1 MNSVIYCV
9 LVLGGIG
16 LVAAVVLVVASK
28 IMYVP
33 SDERAGLIA
42 EALPGANCGACGY
55 AGCADYAA
63 AVSSGG
69 AAPNLCV
76 PGGSEAAKRIGEILG
91 EEVETAERRVA
102 VVACRGSYDS
112 TRDKYIYNGVQSC
125 AACAMLH
132 SGRGDCA
139 YGCVGYGDCAAV
151 CPFGAIKVNNGV
163 AEVDYS
169 LCTGCG
175 RCVETCLKK
184 IIKLVPYGRTP
195 LVLCSNHD
203 RASETRKVCVSG
215 CLGCRRCE
223 KACPAGAITV
233 DDNCAAV
240 DFSKCIGCGKCV
252 EVCPVH
258 APGGRQV

>member
-1 MNSVIYCV
+1 MSVLNCV

-16 LVAAVVLVVASK
+16 IAAAVVLVVASK

-33 SDERAGLIA
+33 SDERAELIA
-42 EALPGANCGACGY
+42 AALPGANCGACGY

-63 AVSSGG
+63 AISAGK
-69 AAPNLCV
+69 AFPNLCV
-76 PGGSEAAKRIGEILG
+76 PGGAEAAKRIGEILG
-91 EEVETAERRVA
+91 EEVEASERRVA
-102 VVACRGSYDS
+102 VVACRGSYAS
-112 TRDKYIYNGVQSC
+112 THDKYLYNGVRSC
-125 AACAMLH
+125 AACSMFH
-132 SGRGDCA
+132 SGRSDCS

-175 RCVETCLKK
+175 KCASACPKK
-184 IIKLVPYGRTP
+184 IIKLVPYGHRP

-203 RASETRKVCVSG
+203 KGSQTRKVCVSG
-215 CLGCRRCE
+215 CLGCKKCE
-223 KACPAGAITV
+223 RSCPAGAITV
-233 DDNCAAV
+233 DDNCAAI
-240 DFSKCIGCGKCV
+240 DFSKCISCGKCV

-258 APGGRQV
+258 APNEI